1 MTPTPKQ
8 ILEALLFASDAPVPL
23 STLVEV
29 LDGPGPSGVT
39 DLLTELGREYE
50 ESERGVALAEIAGGY
65 QILSRRECA
74 PWIEEML
81 RSRRKARLSRAGLET
96 LAIVAYKQPITKV
109 EIDSIRGVDSGGSL
123 HTLLERNLVL
133 IRGRSKAVGRALLYG
148 TTPDF
153 LSYMGI
159 NELADL
165 PELKE
170 LGSVLEERERVHGEL
185 EDEAPGGESAARSAN
200 TAESPDLFRPEAAD
214 VEAPSDAEAAATPEE
229 AMSPEGA
236 A

>member
-23 STLVEV
+23 SALVEV
-29 LDGPGPSGVT
+29 MDGLGPSEVSAI
-39 DLLTELGREYE
+39 LAELGREYE
-50 ESERGVALAEIAGGY
+50 ESERGVALAEIAGGF

-109 EIDSIRGVDSGGSL
+109 EIDGIRGVDSGGSL

-133 IRGRSKAVGRALLYG
+133 IRGRSKGVGRPLLYG

-159 NELADL
+159 NELTDL

-170 LGSVLEERERVHGEL
+170 LGSVLEERERLHGEL
-185 EDEAPGGESAARSAN
+185 EDAPPAGAVEG
-200 TAESPDLFRPEAAD
+200 PDLFRPEPTAEDAEPSSS
-214 VEAPSDAEAAATPEE
+214 VEAPVEE

>member
-1 MTPTPKQ
+1 VTPTPKQ

-23 STLVEV
+23 SALVEV
-29 LDGPGPSGVT
+29 LDGPSPSEVSAI
-39 DLLTELGREYE
+39 LTELGREYE
-50 ESERGVALAEIAGGY
+50 ESERGVALAEIAGGF

-109 EIDSIRGVDSGGSL
+109 EIDGIRGVDSGGSL

-133 IRGRSKAVGRALLYG
+133 IRGRSKGVGRPLLYG

-153 LSYMGI
+153 LSYMGV
-159 NELADL
+159 NELTDL

-185 EDEAPGGESAARSAN
+185 EDAAPAGAVEG
-200 TAESPDLFRPEAAD
+200 PDLFRPEAEAND
-214 VEAPSDAEAAATPEE
+214 GEPSSSGEAPVEE

>member
-23 STLVEV
+23 ATLVEV
-29 LDGPGPSGVT
+29 LDGLGPPEVT
-39 DLLTELGREYE
+39 DILTELGREYE
-50 ESERGVALAEIAGGY
+50 ESERGVALAEIAGGF

-133 IRGRSKAVGRALLYG
+133 IRGRSKAVGRPLLYG

-159 NELADL
+159 NELSDL

-170 LGSVLEERERVHGEL
+170 LGSVIEERERLHGL
-185 EDEAPGGESAARSAN
+185 DEASVADAVEG
-200 TAESPDLFRPEAAD
+200 PDLFQPD
-214 VEAPSDAEAAATPEE
+214 VATDPAPDAEPSSKAEAETPAEE
-229 AMSPEGA
+229 VMSPEGA

>member
-23 STLVEV
+23 SALVEV
-29 LDGPGPSGVT
+29 LDGLGPSEVSAI
-39 DLLTELGREYE
+39 LTELGREYE

-109 EIDSIRGVDSGGSL
+109 EIDGIRGVDSGGSL

-133 IRGRSKAVGRALLYG
+133 IRGRSKAVGRPLLYG

-170 LGSVLEERERVHGEL
+170 LGSVLEERERIHGL
-185 EDEAPGGESAARSAN
+185 EDASSAS
-200 TAESPDLFRPEAAD
+200 TAEGPDLFHPVAESAG
-214 VEAPSDAEAAATPEE
+214 DAEPSSNAEAKVEE